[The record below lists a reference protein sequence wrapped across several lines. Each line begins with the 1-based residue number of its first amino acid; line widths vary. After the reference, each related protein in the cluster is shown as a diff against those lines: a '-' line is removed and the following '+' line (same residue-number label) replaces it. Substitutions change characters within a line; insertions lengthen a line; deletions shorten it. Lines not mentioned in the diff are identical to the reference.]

1 MKRSAVALGTFDGVH
16 LGHQRILKDTVAY
29 ARRKNLR
36 SIAITFDPHP
46 QQFIV
51 PERGLKLLTT
61 LAERKELLKKAGIE
75 QVKVFKFG
83 KALQKLSYK
92 DFVARYLI
100 LKLKAAVIFVGF
112 DFAFGRGR
120 AGDVVSLRKLSRK
133 YGFIIKVVRPV
144 KINSRAIKS
153 SLIREMV
160 SRGNFNRAVA
170 LLGHPYRL
178 TGKVVHGAGRG
189 KKFKIPTA
197 NLKMDEHKL
206 IPQHGVYVGEVNRNR
221 CVVNIGARPTFG
233 AGGTAVEVH
242 IPGFSGNL
250 YGKELKV
257 DIFKK
262 IRDEIQFPD
271 VRELAAQVA
280 KDIAISRRLML

>member
-16 LGHQRILKDTVAY
+16 LGHQRILKDTVSY
-29 ARRKNLR
+29 SRRKNLI

-61 LAERKELLKKAGIE
+61 LAERKELLLKTGIK
-75 QVKVFKFG
+75 QVKVFKFS
-83 KALQKLSYK
+83 KALQKLSHK
-92 DFVARYLI
+92 DFVVKYLVS
-100 LKLKAAVIFVGF
+100 KLKAAVIFIGF

-120 AGDVVSLRKLSRK
+120 AGDAASLRKLSRK
-133 YGFIIKVVRPV
+133 YGFMVKVVRPV
-144 KINSRAIKS
+144 KIKHSAIKS
-153 SLIREMV
+153 SLIRELV
-160 SRGNFNRAVA
+160 SRGNFNRALH

-178 TGKVVHGAGRG
+178 TGKVVRGAGRG
-189 KKFKIPTA
+189 KKLKIPTA

-206 IPQHGVYVGEVNRNR
+206 IPQHGVYVGEVNGKR

-233 AGGTAVEVH
+233 AGETAVEVH
-242 IPGFSGNL
+242 IPGLKENL

-257 DIFKK
+257 DLYKK

-280 KDIAISRRLML
+280 KDIAISRRLMI